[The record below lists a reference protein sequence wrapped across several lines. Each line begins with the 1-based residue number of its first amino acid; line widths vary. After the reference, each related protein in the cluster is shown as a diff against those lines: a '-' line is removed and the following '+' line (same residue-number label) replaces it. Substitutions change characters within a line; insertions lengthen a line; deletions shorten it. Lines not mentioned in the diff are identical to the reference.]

1 MASVTFDQAT
11 RCFPKMDHPAVD
23 GLELDIS
30 DGEFMVLVGGNE
42 TMEDLVAQY
51 GTGGLTDSFP
61 AGQLLVVALLGAGFA
76 VQTTLRPR
84 GEEAALRAEPP
95 LVTPVSRVRL
105 VAGRLSVA
113 LGGRLS
119 VLAAAGLGTGL
130 AHGAT
135 GVGAVQVPLL
145 VTAALAYA
153 RAPWPVARLATALF
167 ERSPCAAKG
176 RTGGTRY
183 LVSSSACPARSTTCS
198 PGP

>member
-1 MASVTFDQAT
+1 M
-11 RCFPKMDHPAVD
+11 
-23 GLELDIS
+23 
-30 DGEFMVLVGGNE
+30 
-42 TMEDLVAQY
+42 
-51 GTGGLTDSFP
+51 
-61 AGQLLVVALLGAGFA
+61 LVVALLDAGFA

-84 GEEAALRAEPP
+84 GEEASLRAEPP

-130 AHGAT
+130 THGAT

-153 RAPWPVARLATALF
+153 RAPWPVAWLATALF
-167 ERSPCAAKG
+167 ELSPCAAKG
-176 RTGGTRY
+176 RTGGTRH
-183 LVSSSACPARSTTCS
+183 LVSSSACPARPTTCS